1 MKILTIL
8 LILFSFI
15 HLFGQTPT
23 LIFHSGFE
31 PATVIRS
38 IPFLKSYYA
47 DIVGIDYSVSP
58 PNDWVN
64 DLEKDPNIGTFN
76 IEYQGGNNTMRLAQ
90 ITADPT
96 NPTNNVLW
104 FWVKYPNASSGTKGR
119 VQGNLYGSSN
129 GFTNLYYTIRLYLP
143 HDLDTLKYGTAQ
155 VHWFTLMEFWNN
167 PNWNGDPYPFRVSVN
182 LQRMGYVPD
191 SLHFGVRGEMN
202 TDTDSEAVVWNSPDT
217 NFSVPI
223 NTWMKIE
230 INYIQGDSTTGRFFM
245 AVTPDGGSRTVVC
258 DVTGYTYHPSNPN
271 PDGLNYFSPFKL
283 YTSDDVVDTLRNWG
297 KLANVYWDDFE
308 IWKDSTSAVTAI
320 NEKPFNK
327 TVKVYPNPFNQKV
340 VLEFSNPN
348 NEIHTL
354 TLIDSKV
361 QLVRTI
367 TN

>member
-1 MKILTIL
+1 MKKLTTL
-8 LILFSFI
+8 LILFPFI

-31 PATVIRS
+31 PATVITS
-38 IPFLKSYYA
+38 IPLLESHYA
-47 DIVGIDYSVSP
+47 DIVGIDYSVNP

-64 DLEKDPNIGTFN
+64 DLEHNPNIGTLH
-76 IEYQGGNNTMRLAQ
+76 IEYQGGNDTMRLAQ

-96 NPTNNVLW
+96 NPTNKVFW

-167 PNWNGDPYPFRVSVN
+167 PNWNGDPFPFRISVN

-202 TDTDSEAVVWNSPDT
+202 TDTDSEVAVWNSPNT

-245 AVTPDGGSRTVVC
+245 AVTPDGGNRTVVC
-258 DVTGYTYHPSNPN
+258 DVTGYTFHPSNPN

-283 YTSDDVVDTLRNWG
+283 YTSDDVIDTLRNWG
-297 KLANVYWDDFE
+297 KMANVYWDDFE
-308 IWKDSTSAVTAI
+308 IWKDSISAVMTI
-320 NEKPFNK
+320 N
-327 TVKVYPNPFNQKV
+327 
-340 VLEFSNPN
+340 
-348 NEIHTL
+348 
-354 TLIDSKV
+354 
-361 QLVRTI
+361 
-367 TN
+367 